1 VFVDLLVEFGR
12 TGRIGPL
19 RCGMW
24 LSEAEDLLGGHPD
37 EWGDLE
43 LTTTG
48 RQITAMAIRAPAPD
62 RRITLPARVLPD
74 RTATAPVLLDDL
86 TLALNAAG
94 ARHELRPIGMPRQ
107 RLLHIE
113 PGGVAASFAA
123 MPDGRF
129 YLLVMHKSADLDSH
143 PGPGPG
149 PEIEVGETYRVHLPK
164 RSDVGRF
171 LTDPMLLMWV
181 LGEAEDFELTVEST
195 DATLHGE
202 PAVVGVRFT
211 DTVHVSTPLPRDAAA
226 QLGLPSNVDYLVRGV
241 LVDAVSGQVVQLP
254 TEETLTIPVEW
265 LRPLG

>member
-1 VFVDLLVEFGR
+1 
-12 TGRIGPL
+12 
-19 RCGMW
+19 MW
-24 LSEAEDLLGGHPD
+24 LSEVEDVLGGHPD

-48 RQITAMAIRAPAPD
+48 RQVTGMAIRAPAPD
-62 RRITLPARVLPD
+62 HRITLPARVLPD
-74 RTATAPVLLDDL
+74 RVATAPVLLDDL

-94 ARHELRPIGMPRQ
+94 ARHELRPIGIPRQ

-129 YLLVMHKSADLDSH
+129 YLLVMHKSADIAVQPD
-143 PGPGPG
+143 
-149 PEIEVGETYRVHLPK
+149 IEVGQTYRVHLPN
-164 RSDVGRF
+164 RSAAGRF

-195 DATLHGE
+195 GATLNGE
-202 PAVVGVRFT
+202 PAVIGVRFK
-211 DTVHVSTPLPRDAAA
+211 DTVHVSTPLPKDAAA
-226 QLGLPSNVDYLVRGV
+226 QLGLPSNVEYLVRGV

-254 TEETLTIPVEW
+254 TEETLTVPVEW
-265 LRPLG
+265 LRPLR

>member
-1 VFVDLLVEFGR
+1 MDLLVEFAR

-24 LSEAEDLLGGHPD
+24 LSEAEDLLGGHPSQ
-37 EWGDLE
+37 WGDLE

-48 RQITAMAIRAPAPD
+48 RQVTGMAIRAPGPHG
-62 RRITLPARVLPD
+62 RITLPARVLPD

-129 YLLVMHKSADLDSH
+129 YLLVMHKSADLPAH
-143 PGPGPG
+143 PNI
-149 PEIEVGETYRVHLPK
+149 EIGQTYRVHLPN
-164 RSDVGRF
+164 RSDAGRF

-202 PAVVGVRFT
+202 PAVVGVRFK
-211 DTVHVSTPLPRDAAA
+211 DTVHVSTPLPKDAAA
-226 QLGLPSNVDYLVRGV
+226 HLGLPSNVDYLVRGV
-241 LVDAVSGQVVQLP
+241 LVDAISGQVVQLP
-254 TEETLTIPVEW
+254 TEETLTVPTKW